1 MASTGRN
8 LLPADLVA
16 TGWTALERGD
26 WAAARPLFATAL
38 EGTDVPEAWYGL
50 ARAAEWAGDFGAAV
64 TAYERAYS
72 GYRARGET
80 ALPAL
85 IAGRELAFLHA
96 AVYGNGAAAGG
107 WLARARGLAD
117 EAGDCSETGWVEL
130 AEAMVTDDPD
140 AIDAHVDVAT
150 GIARRAGDQD
160 LHFCA
165 LGYAGASLVLRGR
178 VAEGMRRVDEA
189 ALAATTGEVRDHLVV
204 GEIYCKMLLCCELA
218 LDVRRAQEWIAVA
231 DACGRASH
239 DLWVSA
245 ICRMHY
251 GGILVAAG
259 RWTEAEEQLASSLR
273 LHDAGMRALRAGAAV
288 RLAGLRVR
296 QGRFAEAARLLEGH
310 EADQQAIVPTALLHL
325 ARGELDVAD
334 AVLRRSLDAA
344 RTGLQDAPVL
354 ALLAEVR
361 AVRCHRSEAEEVL
374 ARLRALASRTGL
386 PHVRGLA
393 ERVAG
398 LLAGRSALLHLEAAL
413 VAFTQAELPYEAA
426 RCRLAIV
433 RAHRTDLPELAAAE
447 ARAALEVFRTLGA
460 RRDADEAA
468 QLLRELGVRIPAP
481 RSPRTPAGLTPRE
494 CEVLRLVVDGLS
506 NQQIADRLFL
516 SKRTVEHHVGH
527 VMAKIGVDT
536 RSELIAVGLARAEL
550 TWLSTRGP
558 GSPSIVSQDPV

>member
-8 LLPADLVA
+8 QLPADLVA

-26 WAAARPLFATAL
+26 WATARPLFATAL
-38 EGTDVPEAWYGL
+38 RGEEVPEAWYGL
-50 ARAAEWAGDFGAAV
+50 ARAAEWAGDFHAAV
-64 TAYERAYS
+64 TAYERAYA

-96 AVYGNGAAAGG
+96 AVYGNGAAASG

-150 GIARRAGDQD
+150 GIARRAGDRD

-165 LGYAGASLVLRGR
+165 LGYAGASLVLRGQ

-231 DACGRASH
+231 DACGRASD

-259 RWTEAEEQLASSLR
+259 RWTEAEEQLTSSLR

-296 QGRFAEAARLLEGH
+296 QGRYAEATRLLEGN
-310 EADQQAIVPTALLHL
+310 EADQQAVVPLARLHL
-325 ARGELDVAD
+325 DRGEPDVAE
-334 AVLRRSLDAA
+334 ALLRRSLGAT
-344 RTGLQDAPVL
+344 RTGLQDAPAL

-361 AVRCHRSEAEEVL
+361 AARRRRSEAEQVL

-386 PHVRGLA
+386 PHVRGFA
-393 ERVAG
+393 ESVAG
-398 LLAGRSALLHLEAAL
+398 LLAGRAALRHLESAL

-433 RAHRTDLPELAAAE
+433 GALRTDLPELAVAE
-447 ARAALEVFRTLGA
+447 ARAALAVFRSLGA

-468 QLLRELGVRIPAP
+468 QLLRGLGVRLPAA
-481 RSPRTPAGLTPRE
+481 RSPRTTAGLTPRE
-494 CEVLRLVVDGLS
+494 CEVLSLVVEGLS

-516 SKRTVEHHVGH
+516 SKRTVEHHIGH
-527 VMAKIGVDT
+527 VMAKIGAGT

-550 TWLSTRGP
+550 TWPSTRGP
-558 GSPSIVSQDPV
+558 GSPSIVSQDPW

>member
-1 MASTGRN
+1 
-8 LLPADLVA
+8 
-16 TGWTALERGD
+16 
-26 WAAARPLFATAL
+26 
-38 EGTDVPEAWYGL
+38 
-50 ARAAEWAGDFGAAV
+50 
-64 TAYERAYS
+64 
-72 GYRARGET
+72 
-80 ALPAL
+80 
-85 IAGRELAFLHA
+85 
-96 AVYGNGAAAGG
+96 
-107 WLARARGLAD
+107 
-117 EAGDCSETGWVEL
+117 
-130 AEAMVTDDPD
+130 
-140 AIDAHVDVAT
+140 
-150 GIARRAGDQD
+150 
-160 LHFCA
+160 
-165 LGYAGASLVLRGR
+165 
-178 VAEGMRRVDEA
+178 MRRVDEA
-189 ALAATTGEVRDHLVV
+189 ALAAATGEVRDHLVV

-259 RWTEAEEQLASSLR
+259 RWAEAEEQLASSLR

-296 QGRFAEAARLLEGH
+296 QGRYAEAARLLEGH
-310 EADQQAIVPTALLHL
+310 EADQQAVVPMALLHL
-325 ARGELDVAD
+325 AGGELDVAD
-334 AVLRRSLDAA
+334 AVLRRSLDAT

-361 AVRCHRSEAEEVL
+361 AVRCRRSEAEQVL
-374 ARLRALASRTGL
+374 VRLRVLASRTGL
-386 PHVRGLA
+386 PHVRGFA

-398 LLAGRSALLHLEAAL
+398 LLAGRSALLHLETAL

-433 RAHRTDLPELAAAE
+433 RAHRTDLPELATAE
-447 ARAALEVFRTLGA
+447 ARAALEAFRTLGA

-468 QLLRELGVRIPAP
+468 QLLRELGVRIPAARAP
-481 RSPRTPAGLTPRE
+481 RASAGLTPRE

-527 VMAKIGVDT
+527 VMAKVGAGT
-536 RSELIAVGLARAEL
+536 RPELIAVGLARAEP

-558 GSPSIVSQDPV
+558 GSPSIVSQDPS